1 MPDYSYIGVGQVYLR
16 DINGSGGLLPIG
28 NVSLLDF
35 SAQEETKELMDYTT
49 AGGGTRN
56 EVRRVKGVEAKIK
69 LHDLDPANLSLALYG
84 DATAV
89 AASTAT
95 DEAITAKLGALIPLA
110 HAAPTTVVV
119 TNVGAT
125 VTYVAGTD
133 YEVKTGGIFIP
144 ATGSTITDGLAL
156 LVDYAYAAQDVVEA
170 FVNAAGE
177 YEMVFDGVNEARSG
191 KACVVRVHRIRFGAA
206 ANLSLIGDDY
216 AGLELTGKLLSDT
229 TQGAG
234 VSKFFKTTLLQ

>member
-16 DINGSGGLLPIG
+16 DINGAGGLLPIG
-28 NVSLLDF
+28 NVSALNL
-35 SAQEETKELMDYTT
+35 AVQEEAKELQDYTA

-110 HAAPTTVVV
+110 HVSPTTVVV

-125 VTYVAGTD
+125 ITYVANTD
-133 YEVKTGGIFIP
+133 YVVKNGGIFIP
-144 ATGSTITDGLAL
+144 ATGSAITDGLAL

-170 FVNAAGE
+170 LTNAAGE

-191 KACVVRVHRIRFGAA
+191 KAAVVRVHRIRFGAA
-206 ANLSLIGDDY
+206 SSIDLIGDDF
-216 AGLELTGKLLSDT
+216 AGLELTGKVLTDT

-234 VSKFFKTTLLQ
+234 LSRFFKATLLQ